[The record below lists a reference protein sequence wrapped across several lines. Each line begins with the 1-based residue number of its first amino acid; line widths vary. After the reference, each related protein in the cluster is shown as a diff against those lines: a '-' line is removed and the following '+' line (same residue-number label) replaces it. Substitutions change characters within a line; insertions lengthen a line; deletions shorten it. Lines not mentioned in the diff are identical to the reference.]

1 MLAPG
6 AGAVTRNA
14 FGGASTLFRSLACW
28 DAKSPV
34 HLPLPRATGPYTVV
48 RVTRRF
54 SNNARV
60 SIFGTFHRNTA
71 QGAGP
76 DTICCIRDANS
87 ELDMNAPNNAYFY
100 ASDLGGIGAA
110 ATIVPSALTLQV
122 MNPNALQTTSG
133 IVYGGV
139 MNTQAAV
146 CNRAETWASYANKFV
161 EFQDPRILTAP
172 KLALRGVQINS
183 YPLNM
188 SALSDFAPIS
198 GIGNTEGTFTWDN
211 TSGDDNMGRGTLEPK
226 GFAPIVIYNATDDA
240 PPILEYLLTTEYR
253 VRFDLDNVASAS
265 HKQHPLATDRC
276 WADLMSRATSLGNG
290 VIDIV
295 EGVANMG
302 QMINRGAGRYRAARA
317 AEMGP
322 LV

>member
-1 MLAPG
+1 
-6 AGAVTRNA
+6 
-14 FGGASTLFRSLACW
+14 
-28 DAKSPV
+28 
-34 HLPLPRATGPYTVV
+34 
-48 RVTRRF
+48 
-54 SNNARV
+54 
-60 SIFGTFHRNTA
+60 
-71 QGAGP
+71 
-76 DTICCIRDANS
+76 
-87 ELDMNAPNNAYFY
+87 MNAPNNAYYY

-110 ATIVPSALTLQV
+110 ATIVPAALTLQV

-133 IVYGGV
+133 IIYGGV

-146 CNRAETWASYANKFV
+146 SNRAETWASYANKFV
-161 EFQDPRILTAP
+161 EFQNPRILTAP

-188 SALSDFAPIS
+188 TALSDFAPVT
-198 GIGNTEGTFTWDN
+198 GLGNTEGVFNWDA
-211 TSGDDNMGRGTLEPK
+211 TSGDLEPR
-226 GFAPIVIYNATDDA
+226 GFAPIVIYNATDDT
-240 PPILEYLLTTEYR
+240 PPTLEYLVTTEYR

-265 HKQHPLATDRC
+265 HTQHPLATDRC

-302 QMINRGAGRYRAARA
+302 QMINRGAGRYNAARA

-322 LV
+322 LA